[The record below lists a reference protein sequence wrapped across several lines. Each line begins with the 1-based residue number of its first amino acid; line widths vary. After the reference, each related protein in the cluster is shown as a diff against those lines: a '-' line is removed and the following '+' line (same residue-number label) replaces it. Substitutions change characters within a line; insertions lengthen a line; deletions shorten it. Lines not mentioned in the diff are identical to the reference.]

1 MNRSKIGFCDHTW
14 NPITGCRDGCENCY
28 ARRISVRFSG
38 NVRLNKMAKKDY
50 SMVSAADGGEDLY
63 VLDTPMLNETGNS
76 LVYPFGFAP
85 TLHRYRMSIPE
96 KLKMGNNILVGAMG
110 DIFGEWVPDSWL
122 NEVFEVCKKYSIH
135 NYLFLTRNSERY
147 KQYNVPCGM
156 ENMWYGITIT
166 KEEDI
171 DQIAN
176 LPFDSKKFVSIGSLV
191 GDIQPERN
199 WMLFRQID
207 WILIEAEIK
216 RGKEIVS
223 EWSWIKRIIDKAD
236 QNGVP
241 VFMEDSL
248 LTIVGE
254 KNMRREFPQQLQK
267 SELSPK
273 MKKKLY
279 DSCASCK
286 AHLKKSEMITLF
298 ARSKR
303 GEQPKQ
309 FGFMCKECFKKFCK
323 NTGINIPEL
332 IELTENAVLGDGRN
346 G

>member
-14 NPITGCRDGCENCY
+14 NPITGCRNECENCY
-28 ARRISVRFSG
+28 ARRMSVRFSG

-76 LVYPFGFAP
+76 LVYPFGFVP

-96 KLKMGNNILVGAMG
+96 KLKMGNNILVGSMG
-110 DIFGEWVPDSWL
+110 DIFGEWVPDNWL
-122 NEVFEVCKKYSIH
+122 DEVFEVCKKYSIH

-156 ENMWYGITIT
+156 ENMWYGITIV

-176 LPFDSKKFVSIGSLV
+176 LPFDSKKFVSIGPLV
-191 GDIQPERN
+191 EDIQPERN
-199 WMLFRQID
+199 WMLFRQVD
-207 WILIEAEIK
+207 WIIIEAEIRK
-216 RGKEIVS
+216 GKGIVP
-223 EWSWIKRIIDKAD
+223 EWNWIERIIDKAD
-236 QNGVP
+236 QNGIP
-241 VFMEDSL
+241 IFMGDSL
-248 LTIVGE
+248 LTIVKKE
-254 KNMRREFPQQLQK
+254 NMRREFPQQLQK
-267 SELSPK
+267 LELSPK

-303 GEQPKQ
+303 GERQKQ
-309 FGFMCKECFKKFCK
+309 FGFMCKECFIKFCK
-323 NTGINIPEL
+323 DMGINIPEL
-332 IELTENAVLGDGRN
+332 AELTESIAMDFDE
-346 G
+346 